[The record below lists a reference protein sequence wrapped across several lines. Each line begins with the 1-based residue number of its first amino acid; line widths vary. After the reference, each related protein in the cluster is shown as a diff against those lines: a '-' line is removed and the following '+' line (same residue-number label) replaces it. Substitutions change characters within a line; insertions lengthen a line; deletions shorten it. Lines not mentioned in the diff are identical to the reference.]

1 MNGQPQRP
9 PRRRDPHTVCELLPG
24 PCPCSWPCQIA
35 TDNAA
40 RRAEIKVMLEAAYRG
55 ETLNA

>member
-1 MNGQPQRP
+1 MNNQPQRA
-9 PRRRDPHTVCELLPG
+9 PRPRAPNTVCSLLPG

-35 TDNAA
+35 LDNAA
-40 RRAEIKVMLEAAYRG
+40 RRDEIKAMLEAAYRG

>member
-1 MNGQPQRP
+1 MNSQTQRA
-9 PRRRDPHTVCELLPG
+9 PRPRASNAVCSLLP

-35 TDNAA
+35 IDNAA
-40 RRAEIKVMLEAAYRG
+40 RRDEIKAMLEAAYRG